1 MERTHEEEVDQEFV
15 LPQPTAMEEPHHE
28 QVVEDGQ
35 RMKKESMMIM
45 EYMDRRSL
53 ENILEDIGK
62 N

>member
-1 MERTHEEEVDQEFV
+1 M
-15 LPQPTAMEEPHHE
+15 PQPTAMEEPHHE